1 MWALHAHGAQKVLAE
16 LQIFKSDDPL
26 RRDDFE
32 SARQLDSYDSLS
44 LVGNTPIPY
53 RMAHALMTSLNINM
67 KHLDSEGSEID
78 LNKDRCKMVGHKE
91 QFKDRTLNKAIVNLD
106 EEDEE
111 DNSNYM
117 SNFMSDDTDEFL
129 KSLGIDLSQSEV
141 EETIKRAENS
151 INMIN
156 LTSIS
161 DDPLEIEEEYT
172 EDDDEVKVSNTK
184 LMLSGQDFD
193 PEFDTDSQ
201 SYSDEYDEEKPN
213 DLMSDIDEDVDSSD
227 YE

>member
-1 MWALHAHGAQKVLAE
+1 
-16 LQIFKSDDPL
+16 
-26 RRDDFE
+26 
-32 SARQLDSYDSLS
+32 
-44 LVGNTPIPY
+44 
-53 RMAHALMTSLNINM
+53 
-67 KHLDSEGSEID
+67 
-78 LNKDRCKMVGHKE
+78 MVGHKE
-91 QFKDRTLNKAIVNLD
+91 QFKDRTLNKAIVDLD
-106 EEDEE
+106 EENEE